1 LKENIEEN
9 ENDVKLKEEEI
20 KKQLKKIIEENKE
33 KLDEVDRLLK

>member
-20 KKQLKKIIEENKE
+20 KILKKIIEENKE